1 MPKNE
6 TPLHDQDGLRR
17 TSLTTRIL
25 AVNIFA
31 LAMLAGGFFYLDSY
45 RSQLIDARLEETST
59 QVRLIAEAY
68 AVTPTAGRPALL
80 AKFGMLTETRLRLYR
95 YPTQIVGGTALPPFD
110 SWSVSGATYQLRDP
124 SQEDWQKRVARFL
137 DRTVDIIVGA
147 DRPDHYEEPPRDI
160 LSAWPEAGEAIRT
173 RNIVASVKRA
183 PDRTP
188 MITAAITIPGSTP
201 TRGEVLLSTENQ
213 RDITRIVRAE
223 RLRLGVVL
231 LIVVLVSVSLSLF
244 LARTIVRPLRRLAL
258 AAHRVRLGRAREV
271 QVPRLP
277 ARRDEIGTLARALS
291 DMSMAIRQR
300 IDATEAFAADVTHEL
315 KNPLASLRGAVDSL
329 TMVKDPLLQKQLTD
343 VIRDDVGRLDRLI
356 TDIAEASRV
365 DAELARARFETIDL
379 GTMIEGLLT
388 TREDRGRNGEVRV
401 AFARP
406 NRGTAVVFG
415 DGSRLT
421 RVIENLVE
429 NAVSFS
435 PAGGLVQ
442 VAATR
447 DGEDVVIWV
456 EDEGPGVPPDAREAI
471 FNRFHSDRPETEE
484 FGRHSGLGLAIA
496 KAIVEGHNGTIIAID
511 RDNAPTR
518 RQIRHSAPRREP
530 MSRDELIHATS
541 VAIDGRAILPRR
553 TVGQRKIGSR
563 AAADRSRRAADLRRL
578 HPART
583 ARRRALCVHRAEYR
597 REDRDSRRRHRR
609 HGLCGGSPGRADPV
623 ARQPPRTAAS

>member
-1 MPKNE
+1 MAWAIALPRSDSALG
-6 TPLHDQDGLRR
+6 TPEAAAR

-45 RSQLIDARLEETST
+45 RSQLIDARLDETAT

-68 AVTPTAGRPALL
+68 TVTPPEDRGALL
-80 AKFGMLTETRLRLYR
+80 AKFGVVTETRLRTYY
-95 YPTQIVGGTALPPFD
+95 YPPGKPVAMDAPVRFD
-110 SWSVSGATYQLRDP
+110 SWKVSPPTYQLRDP
-124 SQEDWQKRVARFL
+124 NQEEWQKRVARFL
-137 DRTVDIIVGA
+137 DRSIDVIVGA
-147 DRPDHYEEPPRDI
+147 DRPGYFEEPERDV
-160 LSAWPEAGEAIRT
+160 LSAWPIALAAKKRSDV
-173 RNIVASVKRA
+173 VADVQRA

-188 MITAAITIPGSTP
+188 MILAAINIRS
-201 TRGEVLLSTENQ
+201 TRGGGVVLLSSENQ

-223 RLRLGVVL
+223 RLRLGIVL
-231 LIVVLVSVSLSLF
+231 LVVVLVSVSLSLF

-277 ARRDEIGTLARALS
+277 DRRDEIGTLARALS

-315 KNPLASLRGAVDSL
+315 KNPLASLRGAVDAL
-329 TMVKDPLLQKQLTD
+329 GMVQDPGLQKQLID

-365 DAELARARFETIDL
+365 DAELARARFESIDL
-379 GTMIEGLLT
+379 GAMIEGLLT
-388 TREDRGRNGEVRV
+388 TREDRGRNGDIRV

-406 NRGTAVVFG
+406 HRGTAVVFG

-435 PAGGLVQ
+435 PPGGLVQ

-447 DGEDVVIWV
+447 DGDDVVIRV
-456 EDEGPGVPPDAREAI
+456 EDEGPGVPVEAREAI
-471 FNRFHSDRPETEE
+471 FNRFHSDRPESEE

-496 KAIVEGHNGTIIAID
+496 KAIVEGHNGSIIATD
-511 RDNAPTR
+511 RDNAPNGAKFV
-518 RQIRHSAPRREP
+518 IR
-530 MSRDELIHATS
+530 
-541 VAIDGRAILPRR
+541 LP
-553 TVGQRKIGSR
+553 
-563 AAADRSRRAADLRRL
+563 ARSR
-578 HPART
+578 
-583 ARRRALCVHRAEYR
+583 
-597 REDRDSRRRHRR
+597 
-609 HGLCGGSPGRADPV
+609 
-623 ARQPPRTAAS
+623 